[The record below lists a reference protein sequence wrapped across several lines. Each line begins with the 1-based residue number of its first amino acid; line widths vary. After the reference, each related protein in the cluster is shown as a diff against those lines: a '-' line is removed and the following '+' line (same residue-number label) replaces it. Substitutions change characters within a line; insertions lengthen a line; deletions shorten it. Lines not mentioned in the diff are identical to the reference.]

1 MTATVASI
9 DGIEQ
14 VRAVVWDFD
23 GVLNRSGRPQP
34 DGTYRWQRIVA
45 EELGVNALSMARAV
59 FGHDKRALFTGQE
72 DVLDRL
78 ADWAR
83 AEGTDANPED
93 ILELWFEH
101 DHTPDPELLRIIET
115 LAQGGLVQLILTNN
129 EARRARWIAQDAGW
143 ADRVDAIFASGEIG
157 AMKPEAEAFARVET
171 ALAMAPEELLLI
183 DDSPRNVEAAEK
195 RGWLGWDYEAGGA
208 MALAQALMPLLL
220 RAGN

>member
-45 EELGVNALSMARAV
+45 EELGINALSMARAV
-59 FGHDKRALFTGQE
+59 FGRDKRALFTGQE

-101 DHTPDPELLRIIET
+101 DHTPDPDLGRIVET
-115 LAQGGLVQLILTNN
+115 LAQGGLVQVILTNN

-143 ADRVDAIFASGEIG
+143 ADRVDAIFASGETG
-157 AMKPEAEAFARVET
+157 VMKPDAEAFARVEA
-171 ALAMAPEELLLI
+171 ALDMAPHELLLI

-195 RGWLGWDYEAGGA
+195 RGWLGWDYGPGGA
-208 MALAQALMPLLL
+208 MALAQAIMPLLL
-220 RAGN
+220 RAQE